1 MHKQPAYAVLRF
13 DDFMED
19 VAEDI
24 TTLVSVVKV
33 LLSADAAAAEVAR
46 LNDLN
51 GEKGCRNVWRTTRL
65 YTSE

>member
-1 MHKQPAYAVLRF
+1 
-13 DDFMED
+13 MED